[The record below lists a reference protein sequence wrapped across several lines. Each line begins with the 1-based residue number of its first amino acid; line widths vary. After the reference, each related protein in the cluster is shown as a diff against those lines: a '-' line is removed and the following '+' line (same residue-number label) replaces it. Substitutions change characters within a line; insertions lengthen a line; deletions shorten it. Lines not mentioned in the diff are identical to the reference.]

1 MRIVSWFPSTPEM
14 AQGGHSR
21 RLSRDRPRQK
31 DRRLTDP
38 TDYVAT
44 LSAQAGDQTG
54 LANDS
59 AVFLMVPDNQFAK
72 LFAVAKI
79 EIKSKC
85 GHAPLKVGKLGGL
98 TNSLADAGDTSDDT
112 LAGAATPNQFSVSN
126 PGTPLSEIVG
136 TCGSIRSR
144 RSVETPSILTLAAPP
159 RTPLQ
164 R

>member
-1 MRIVSWFPSTPEM
+1 MM
-14 AQGGHSR
+14 
-21 RLSRDRPRQK
+21 
-31 DRRLTDP
+31 
-38 TDYVAT
+38 
-44 LSAQAGDQTG
+44 
-54 LANDS
+54 
-59 AVFLMVPDNQFAK
+59 VFDDQFAK

-98 TNSLADAGDTSDDT
+98 ANG

-144 RSVETPSILTLAAPP
+144 YCVDTPSILTLPCSTYGKTATGDAQMSGICPPNRSLSAGAAP
-159 RTPLQ
+159 R
-164 R
+164 

>member
-72 LFAVAKI
+72 LLAVAKI

-98 TNSLADAGDTSDDT
+98 TNGLADASDDFRRH
-112 LAGAATPNQFSVSN
+112 LGRRGDAKPVLGVKSRHSAFSD
-126 PGTPLSEIVG
+126 
-136 TCGSIRSR
+136 R
-144 RSVETPSILTLAAPP
+144 RHLRQHPVALL
-159 RTPLQ
+159 R
-164 R
+164 